1 MSDKKVFAIDPNL
14 FSFSTNTTRK
24 KRDKPTEDS
33 KIKMKVSKPK
43 KNDSLKKRSILN
55 MIRKHQE
62 TEYKN
67 KFDNSNKKTTNN
79 IQNFNSDFKNATD
92 FFKNLEDNVTQK
104 ASSKPI
110 TNNHTI
116 KQYPTITNPL
126 PKTSYIEP
134 SMINTTLP
142 ATLNNITNSIK
153 PAINELPTVINTNI
167 APIPRYG
174 CLKNGS
180 LPTYRSFMNQTRK
193 TQPDII
199 GGTPTDTPISVKSH
213 NLTSSLQSS
222 KIKEKIENINMNKNK
237 KKKMK
242 RKKTIRRTHKIGRS
256 RIMPKVSV
264 LVSNKTIRNNISTQ
278 TQLIKQ
284 VPIHEIRRYLIKHGF
299 IRIGSNTP
307 NDVLRKMYESAM
319 LICGEI
325 QNHNPDN
332 LLYNFLHDVEK

>member
-1 MSDKKVFAIDPNL
+1 
-14 FSFSTNTTRK
+14 
-24 KRDKPTEDS
+24 
-33 KIKMKVSKPK
+33 
-43 KNDSLKKRSILN
+43 
-55 MIRKHQE
+55 
-62 TEYKN
+62 
-67 KFDNSNKKTTNN
+67 
-79 IQNFNSDFKNATD
+79 
-92 FFKNLEDNVTQK
+92 
-104 ASSKPI
+104 
-110 TNNHTI
+110 
-116 KQYPTITNPL
+116 
-126 PKTSYIEP
+126 
-134 SMINTTLP
+134 MINTTLP

-153 PAINELPTVINTNI
+153 PAINELPTVINTNVI
-167 APIPRYG
+167 PIPKYG

-199 GGTPTDTPISVKSH
+199 GGKPTDIPISVKS
-213 NLTSSLQSS
+213 NNFASLESS
-222 KIKEKIENINMNKNK
+222 KIKEKIENININKNK

-256 RIMPKVSV
+256 KIMPKVSV
-264 LVSNKTIRNNISTQ
+264 LVSNKTIRNNISNK

-299 IRIGSNTP
+299 IRVGSNTP

>member
-1 MSDKKVFAIDPNL
+1 MSDKKIFAIDPNF
-14 FSFSTNTTRK
+14 FSFSNNRTRK
-24 KRDKPTEDS
+24 TRDKPTGDS

-55 MIRKHQE
+55 MIRNHQE
-62 TEYKN
+62 TEYKT
-67 KFDNSNKKTTNN
+67 KFDNPNNKTTND
-79 IQNFNSDFKNATD
+79 IQHFNSDFKNATE
-92 FFKNLEDNVTQK
+92 FFKKLEDNVTQK
-104 ASSKPI
+104 AISKPN

-116 KQYPTITNPL
+116 KQYPSIPNSLPNTTFPTTLNDITNN
-126 PKTSYIEP
+126 IR
-134 SMINTTLP
+134 P
-142 ATLNNITNSIK
+142 ARNELS
-153 PAINELPTVINTNI
+153 ARNELPTVINSNI
-167 APIPRYG
+167 TPIPKYG

-180 LPTYRSFMNQTRK
+180 LPTYRSFINQTRK
-193 TQPDII
+193 NQPDII
-199 GGTPTDTPISVKSH
+199 GGKPPDTPISVKSN
-213 NLTSSLQSS
+213 NLTSLLQSS

-242 RKKTIRRTHKIGRS
+242 RKKTIRRTYKIGRS
-256 RIMPKVSV
+256 KIMPKVSV
-264 LVSNKTIRNNISTQ
+264 LVSNKTIRNNISAK

-319 LICGEI
+319 LICGEM